1 MDRRA
6 RTPDD
11 THAEMLAPL
20 GPGMANGPDS
30 TAPDAADLVARFER
44 EALPFLDRLYAAAT
58 CLTRDRGAAAEL
70 VQQTYLRA
78 FDAFGSFTT
87 GTNMKAWLFYVLADT
102 AHGADGERQNLPRPS
117 CSPGQPRDRLP
128 GKKHPAP
135 SVPPTAAAQA
145 LDLLPDHEVK
155 AALNQLPREIAIVV
169 HLAYVEDFSSE
180 EIAELLGIPPG
191 TAISRLHHGRQRL
204 LRLLIYAA
212 RRQGDSIIPFPTA
225 STHAGNTNVRSGH
238 EIGTTLRSTH
248 ANP

>member
-20 GPGMANGPDS
+20 RSGMANGSGS
-30 TAPDAADLVARFER
+30 TAPDADGLVARFER

-58 CLTRDRGAAAEL
+58 CMTRDRAVAEDL

-87 GTNMKAWLFYVLADT
+87 GTSLKAWLFHILADT
-102 AHGADGERQNLPRPS
+102 AHGAHGERQNLPRPVPS
-117 CSPGQPRDRLP
+117 TGQPRHRLP
-128 GKKHPAP
+128 GEKHPTP

-155 AALNQLPREIAIVV
+155 AALNQLPRESAIVV
-169 HLAYVEDFSSE
+169 HLAYVEDFTPE
-180 EIAELLGIPPG
+180 EIAEVLGIPPG

-212 RRQGDSIIPFPTA
+212 RDRGESIIPFPTT
-225 STHAGNTNVRSGH
+225 STHA
-238 EIGTTLRSTH
+238 
-248 ANP
+248 